1 MTKTHITS
9 AVILCA
15 ALVLFCVHAFAADS
29 QFSFTRSTTEGPA
42 VAFAQ
47 DQVMLVPLSA
57 ADEAGRVTRA
67 PAVQSTA
74 DVVPMEDVPYL
85 SAAQV
90 LGAFFP
96 EATLSFQDGV
106 FTATGENLQF
116 QATVGKAYFSVN
128 QQYYYVP
135 TLVVEQAGALFLPAE
150 TLAQSLGC
158 SLTQEG
164 EGTLTLQ
171 KTGELPTPPT
181 YPEEDLYWLSRAIY
195 SESGNQPMAGRIAV
209 GTVIL
214 NRVED
219 PTFPDTIKEVIF
231 APGSSPLWPTA
242 PSTSP
247 PMRTVS
253 SPPSSAWTAPGKP
266 RNACISTSPA
276 WSPGRTAAAP
286 MYAPSGTTTSI
297 CDPLLSLQPARLH
310 LPGRLFFRPGKVFS
324 VFLLTSEENLL

>member
-96 EATLSFQDGV
+96 EAALSFQDGV

-231 APGSSPLWPTA
+231 APRQFSPVANGTIYLTPDEDSVIA
-242 PSTSP
+242 AKLCLDGAREAEECLYFNVTS
-247 PMRTVS
+247 MVSWADRSRTYVC
-253 SPPSSAWTAPGKP
+253 TIGDH
-266 RNACISTSPA
+266 NF
-276 WSPGRTAAAP
+276 
-286 MYAPSGTTTSI
+286 Y
-297 CDPLLSLQPARLH
+297 L
-310 LPGRLFFRPGKVFS
+310 
-324 VFLLTSEENLL
+324 

>member
-57 ADEAGRVTRA
+57 ADEASRVTRA

-231 APGSSPLWPTA
+231 APRQFSPVANGTIYLTPDEDSVIA
-242 PSTSP
+242 AKLCLDGAREAEECLYFNVTS
-247 PMRTVS
+247 MVSWADRSRTYVC
-253 SPPSSAWTAPGKP
+253 TIGDH
-266 RNACISTSPA
+266 NF
-276 WSPGRTAAAP
+276 
-286 MYAPSGTTTSI
+286 Y
-297 CDPLLSLQPARLH
+297 L
-310 LPGRLFFRPGKVFS
+310 
-324 VFLLTSEENLL
+324 

>member
-1 MTKTHITS
+1 M
-9 AVILCA
+9 
-15 ALVLFCVHAFAADS
+15 
-29 QFSFTRSTTEGPA
+29 
-42 VAFAQ
+42 
-47 DQVMLVPLSA
+47 
-57 ADEAGRVTRA
+57 
-67 PAVQSTA
+67 
-74 DVVPMEDVPYL
+74 
-85 SAAQV
+85 
-90 LGAFFP
+90 
-96 EATLSFQDGV
+96 
-106 FTATGENLQF
+106 

-231 APGSSPLWPTA
+231 APRQFSPVANGTIYLTPDEDSVIA
-242 PSTSP
+242 AKLCLDGAREAEECLYFNVTS
-247 PMRTVS
+247 MVSWADRSRTYVC
-253 SPPSSAWTAPGKP
+253 TIGDH
-266 RNACISTSPA
+266 NF
-276 WSPGRTAAAP
+276 
-286 MYAPSGTTTSI
+286 Y
-297 CDPLLSLQPARLH
+297 L
-310 LPGRLFFRPGKVFS
+310 
-324 VFLLTSEENLL
+324 

>member
-116 QATVGKAYFSVN
+116 HATVGKAYFSVN

-231 APGSSPLWPTA
+231 APRQFSPVANGTIYLTPDEDSVIA
-242 PSTSP
+242 AKLCLDGAREAEECLYFNVTS
-247 PMRTVS
+247 MVSWADRSRTYVC
-253 SPPSSAWTAPGKP
+253 TIGDH
-266 RNACISTSPA
+266 NF
-276 WSPGRTAAAP
+276 
-286 MYAPSGTTTSI
+286 Y
-297 CDPLLSLQPARLH
+297 L
-310 LPGRLFFRPGKVFS
+310 
-324 VFLLTSEENLL
+324 

>member
-96 EATLSFQDGV
+96 EAALSFQDGV

-135 TLVVEQAGALFLPAE
+135 TLVVEQAGALFLPTE

-231 APGSSPLWPTA
+231 APRQFSPVANGTIYLTPDEDSVIA
-242 PSTSP
+242 AKLCLDGAREAEECLYFNVTS
-247 PMRTVS
+247 MVSWADRSRTYVC
-253 SPPSSAWTAPGKP
+253 TIGDH
-266 RNACISTSPA
+266 NF
-276 WSPGRTAAAP
+276 
-286 MYAPSGTTTSI
+286 Y
-297 CDPLLSLQPARLH
+297 L
-310 LPGRLFFRPGKVFS
+310 
-324 VFLLTSEENLL
+324 

>member
-29 QFSFTRSTTEGPA
+29 QFSFTRSTTKGPA

-96 EATLSFQDGV
+96 EAALSFQDGV

-231 APGSSPLWPTA
+231 APRQFSPVANGTIYLTPDEDSVIA
-242 PSTSP
+242 AKLCLDGAREAEECLYFNVTS
-247 PMRTVS
+247 MVSWADRSRTYVC
-253 SPPSSAWTAPGKP
+253 TIGDH
-266 RNACISTSPA
+266 NF
-276 WSPGRTAAAP
+276 
-286 MYAPSGTTTSI
+286 Y
-297 CDPLLSLQPARLH
+297 L
-310 LPGRLFFRPGKVFS
+310 
-324 VFLLTSEENLL
+324 

>member
-96 EATLSFQDGV
+96 EATLYFQDGV

-231 APGSSPLWPTA
+231 APRQFSPVANGTIYLTPDEDSVIA
-242 PSTSP
+242 AKLCLDGAREAEECLYFNVTS
-247 PMRTVS
+247 MVSWADRSRTYVC
-253 SPPSSAWTAPGKP
+253 TIGDH
-266 RNACISTSPA
+266 NF
-276 WSPGRTAAAP
+276 
-286 MYAPSGTTTSI
+286 Y
-297 CDPLLSLQPARLH
+297 L
-310 LPGRLFFRPGKVFS
+310 
-324 VFLLTSEENLL
+324 

>member
-135 TLVVEQAGALFLPAE
+135 TLVVEQAGALFLPAK

-158 SLTQEG
+158 SLTQER

-231 APGSSPLWPTA
+231 APRQFSPVANGTIYLTPDEDSVIA
-242 PSTSP
+242 AKLCLDGAREAEECLYFNVTS
-247 PMRTVS
+247 MVSWADRSRTYVC
-253 SPPSSAWTAPGKP
+253 TIGDH
-266 RNACISTSPA
+266 NF
-276 WSPGRTAAAP
+276 
-286 MYAPSGTTTSI
+286 Y
-297 CDPLLSLQPARLH
+297 L
-310 LPGRLFFRPGKVFS
+310 
-324 VFLLTSEENLL
+324 

>member
-57 ADEAGRVTRA
+57 ADEASRVTRA

-96 EATLSFQDGV
+96 EAALSFQDGV

-231 APGSSPLWPTA
+231 APRQFSPVANGTIYLTPDEDSVIA
-242 PSTSP
+242 AKLCLDGAREAEECLYFNVTS
-247 PMRTVS
+247 MVSWADRSRTYVC
-253 SPPSSAWTAPGKP
+253 TIGDH
-266 RNACISTSPA
+266 NF
-276 WSPGRTAAAP
+276 
-286 MYAPSGTTTSI
+286 Y
-297 CDPLLSLQPARLH
+297 L
-310 LPGRLFFRPGKVFS
+310 
-324 VFLLTSEENLL
+324 

>member
-29 QFSFTRSTTEGPA
+29 QFSFTRSTPEGPA

-106 FTATGENLQF
+106 FTATGENLQL

-231 APGSSPLWPTA
+231 APRQFSPVANGTIYLTPDEDSVIA
-242 PSTSP
+242 AKLCLDGAREAEECLYFNVTS
-247 PMRTVS
+247 MVSWADRSRTYVC
-253 SPPSSAWTAPGKP
+253 TIGDH
-266 RNACISTSPA
+266 NF
-276 WSPGRTAAAP
+276 
-286 MYAPSGTTTSI
+286 Y
-297 CDPLLSLQPARLH
+297 L
-310 LPGRLFFRPGKVFS
+310 
-324 VFLLTSEENLL
+324 

>member
-74 DVVPMEDVPYL
+74 DVVPMKDVPYL

-106 FTATGENLQF
+106 FTATGENLQL

-231 APGSSPLWPTA
+231 APRQFSPVANGTIYLTPDEDSVIA
-242 PSTSP
+242 AKLCLDGAREAEECLYFNVTS
-247 PMRTVS
+247 MVSWADRSRTYVC
-253 SPPSSAWTAPGKP
+253 TIGDH
-266 RNACISTSPA
+266 NF
-276 WSPGRTAAAP
+276 
-286 MYAPSGTTTSI
+286 Y
-297 CDPLLSLQPARLH
+297 L
-310 LPGRLFFRPGKVFS
+310 
-324 VFLLTSEENLL
+324 

>member
-96 EATLSFQDGV
+96 EAALSFQDGV
-106 FTATGENLQF
+106 FTATGENLQL

-219 PTFPDTIKEVIF
+219 PTFPDTIKEVII
-231 APGSSPLWPTA
+231 APRQFSPVANGTIYLTPDEDSVIA
-242 PSTSP
+242 AKLCLDGAREAEECLYFNVTS
-247 PMRTVS
+247 MVSWADRSRTYVC
-253 SPPSSAWTAPGKP
+253 TIGDH
-266 RNACISTSPA
+266 TF
-276 WSPGRTAAAP
+276 
-286 MYAPSGTTTSI
+286 Y
-297 CDPLLSLQPARLH
+297 L
-310 LPGRLFFRPGKVFS
+310 
-324 VFLLTSEENLL
+324 

>member
-158 SLTQEG
+158 SLPQEG

-231 APGSSPLWPTA
+231 APRQFSPVANGTIYLTPDEDSVIA
-242 PSTSP
+242 AKLCLDGAREAEECLYFNVTS
-247 PMRTVS
+247 MVSWADRSRTYVC
-253 SPPSSAWTAPGKP
+253 TIGDH
-266 RNACISTSPA
+266 NF
-276 WSPGRTAAAP
+276 
-286 MYAPSGTTTSI
+286 Y
-297 CDPLLSLQPARLH
+297 L
-310 LPGRLFFRPGKVFS
+310 
-324 VFLLTSEENLL
+324 

>member
-231 APGSSPLWPTA
+231 APRQFSPVANGTIYLTPDEDSVIA
-242 PSTSP
+242 SKLCLDGAREAEECLYFNVTS
-247 PMRTVS
+247 MVSWADRSRTYVC
-253 SPPSSAWTAPGKP
+253 TIGDH
-266 RNACISTSPA
+266 NF
-276 WSPGRTAAAP
+276 
-286 MYAPSGTTTSI
+286 Y
-297 CDPLLSLQPARLH
+297 L
-310 LPGRLFFRPGKVFS
+310 
-324 VFLLTSEENLL
+324 

>member
-85 SAAQV
+85 PAAQV

-96 EATLSFQDGV
+96 EAALSFQDGV

-150 TLAQSLGC
+150 TLSQSLGC

-231 APGSSPLWPTA
+231 APRQFSPVANGTIYLTPDEDSVIA
-242 PSTSP
+242 AKLCLDGAREAEECLYFNVTS
-247 PMRTVS
+247 MVSWADRSRTYVC
-253 SPPSSAWTAPGKP
+253 TIGDH
-266 RNACISTSPA
+266 NF
-276 WSPGRTAAAP
+276 
-286 MYAPSGTTTSI
+286 Y
-297 CDPLLSLQPARLH
+297 L
-310 LPGRLFFRPGKVFS
+310 
-324 VFLLTSEENLL
+324 

>member
-106 FTATGENLQF
+106 FTATGENLQL

-231 APGSSPLWPTA
+231 APRQFSPVANGTIYLTPDEDSVIA
-242 PSTSP
+242 AKLCLDGAREAEECLYFNVTS
-247 PMRTVS
+247 MVSWADRSRTYVC
-253 SPPSSAWTAPGKP
+253 TIGDH
-266 RNACISTSPA
+266 NF
-276 WSPGRTAAAP
+276 
-286 MYAPSGTTTSI
+286 Y
-297 CDPLLSLQPARLH
+297 L
-310 LPGRLFFRPGKVFS
+310 
-324 VFLLTSEENLL
+324 

>member
-96 EATLSFQDGV
+96 EGTLSFQDGV

-231 APGSSPLWPTA
+231 APRQFSPVANGTIYLTPDEDSVIA
-242 PSTSP
+242 AKLCLDGAREAEECLYFNVTS
-247 PMRTVS
+247 MVSWADRSRTYVC
-253 SPPSSAWTAPGKP
+253 TIGDH
-266 RNACISTSPA
+266 NF
-276 WSPGRTAAAP
+276 
-286 MYAPSGTTTSI
+286 Y
-297 CDPLLSLQPARLH
+297 L
-310 LPGRLFFRPGKVFS
+310 
-324 VFLLTSEENLL
+324 

>member
-164 EGTLTLQ
+164 EDTLTLQ
-171 KTGELPTPPT
+171 KTGEFPTPPT

-231 APGSSPLWPTA
+231 APRQFSPVANGTIYLTPDEDSVIA
-242 PSTSP
+242 AKLCLDGAREAEECLYFNVTS
-247 PMRTVS
+247 MVSWADRSRTYVC
-253 SPPSSAWTAPGKP
+253 TIGDH
-266 RNACISTSPA
+266 NF
-276 WSPGRTAAAP
+276 
-286 MYAPSGTTTSI
+286 Y
-297 CDPLLSLQPARLH
+297 L
-310 LPGRLFFRPGKVFS
+310 
-324 VFLLTSEENLL
+324 

>member
-158 SLTQEG
+158 SLTKEG

-231 APGSSPLWPTA
+231 APRQFSPVANGTIYLTPDEDSVIA
-242 PSTSP
+242 AKLCLDGAREAEECLYFNVTS
-247 PMRTVS
+247 MVSWADRSRTYVC
-253 SPPSSAWTAPGKP
+253 TIGDH
-266 RNACISTSPA
+266 NF
-276 WSPGRTAAAP
+276 
-286 MYAPSGTTTSI
+286 Y
-297 CDPLLSLQPARLH
+297 L
-310 LPGRLFFRPGKVFS
+310 
-324 VFLLTSEENLL
+324 

>member
-158 SLTQEG
+158 SLTQEV

-231 APGSSPLWPTA
+231 APRQFSPVANGTIYLTPDEDSVIA
-242 PSTSP
+242 AKLCLDGAREAEECLYFNVTS
-247 PMRTVS
+247 MVSWADRSRTYVC
-253 SPPSSAWTAPGKP
+253 TIGDH
-266 RNACISTSPA
+266 NF
-276 WSPGRTAAAP
+276 
-286 MYAPSGTTTSI
+286 Y
-297 CDPLLSLQPARLH
+297 L
-310 LPGRLFFRPGKVFS
+310 
-324 VFLLTSEENLL
+324 

>member
-96 EATLSFQDGV
+96 EAALSFQDGV

-219 PTFPDTIKEVIF
+219 PPFPDTIKEVIF
-231 APGSSPLWPTA
+231 APRQFSPVANGTIYLTPDEDSVIA
-242 PSTSP
+242 AKLCLDGAREAEECLYFNVTS
-247 PMRTVS
+247 MVSWADRSRTYVC
-253 SPPSSAWTAPGKP
+253 TIGDH
-266 RNACISTSPA
+266 NF
-276 WSPGRTAAAP
+276 
-286 MYAPSGTTTSI
+286 Y
-297 CDPLLSLQPARLH
+297 L
-310 LPGRLFFRPGKVFS
+310 
-324 VFLLTSEENLL
+324 

>member
-57 ADEAGRVTRA
+57 ADEASRVTRA

-150 TLAQSLGC
+150 TLSQSLGC

-231 APGSSPLWPTA
+231 APRQFSPVANGTIYLTPDEDSVIA
-242 PSTSP
+242 AKLCLDGAREAEECLYFNVTS
-247 PMRTVS
+247 MVSWADRSRTYVC
-253 SPPSSAWTAPGKP
+253 TIGDH
-266 RNACISTSPA
+266 NF
-276 WSPGRTAAAP
+276 
-286 MYAPSGTTTSI
+286 Y
-297 CDPLLSLQPARLH
+297 L
-310 LPGRLFFRPGKVFS
+310 
-324 VFLLTSEENLL
+324 

>member
-85 SAAQV
+85 SADQV
-90 LGAFFP
+90 LRAFFP

-158 SLTQEG
+158 SLTQQG

-231 APGSSPLWPTA
+231 APRQFSPVSNGTIYLTPDEDSVIA
-242 PSTSP
+242 AKLCLDGAREAEECLYFNVTS
-247 PMRTVS
+247 MVSWADRSRTYVC
-253 SPPSSAWTAPGKP
+253 TIGDH
-266 RNACISTSPA
+266 NF
-276 WSPGRTAAAP
+276 
-286 MYAPSGTTTSI
+286 Y
-297 CDPLLSLQPARLH
+297 L
-310 LPGRLFFRPGKVFS
+310 
-324 VFLLTSEENLL
+324 

>member
-9 AVILCA
+9 AVILCV
-15 ALVLFCVHAFAADS
+15 ALVLFCIHAFAADS

-231 APGSSPLWPTA
+231 APRQFSPVANGTIYLTPDEDSVIA
-242 PSTSP
+242 AKLCLDGAREAEECLYFNVTS
-247 PMRTVS
+247 MVSWADRSRTYVC
-253 SPPSSAWTAPGKP
+253 TIGDH
-266 RNACISTSPA
+266 NF
-276 WSPGRTAAAP
+276 
-286 MYAPSGTTTSI
+286 Y
-297 CDPLLSLQPARLH
+297 L
-310 LPGRLFFRPGKVFS
+310 
-324 VFLLTSEENLL
+324 

>member
-106 FTATGENLQF
+106 FTATGENLQL

-158 SLTQEG
+158 SLTQER

-231 APGSSPLWPTA
+231 APRQFSPVANGTIYLTPDEDSVIA
-242 PSTSP
+242 AKLCLDGAREAEECLYFNVTS
-247 PMRTVS
+247 MVSWADRSRTYVC
-253 SPPSSAWTAPGKP
+253 TIGDH
-266 RNACISTSPA
+266 NF
-276 WSPGRTAAAP
+276 
-286 MYAPSGTTTSI
+286 Y
-297 CDPLLSLQPARLH
+297 L
-310 LPGRLFFRPGKVFS
+310 
-324 VFLLTSEENLL
+324 